1 MNEAVI
7 FWLLLAVIL
16 FVVESATLSL
26 VSIWAALAA
35 MVCAVLVFVGVSN
48 YGVSVC
54 FVLITALF
62 LISTRPFVKKYL
74 NSRVVPTNADRII
87 GLEAEVVKAIGKN
100 STGQINVKGAIWT
113 AASLNS
119 EEIKEGM
126 RVIIISIEGVKA
138 IVKEI

>member
-7 FWLLLAVIL
+7 FWLILAVIL
-16 FVVESATLSL
+16 FAVEAATLSL

-35 MVCAVLVFVGVSN
+35 LVCAVIAFVGVSN
-48 YGVSVC
+48 YWVSVC
-54 FVLITALF
+54 FVLLTASL

-87 GLEAEVVKAIGKN
+87 GLEAEVVKSIGKN
-100 STGQINVKGAIWT
+100 ATGQINVRGTIWT

-119 EEIKEGM
+119 EEIKEGT